1 PRGFIT
7 LKPGDDLLG
16 LEMPV
21 RVVHPAPTKFKYITQ
36 TLAKINDEGD
46 LIFSLEGLI
55 GYLMSPDKTSLAVLR
70 APVTAFDEY
79 SVDDEVVLRVRTDE
93 LNKIV
98 KRATRND
105 NLVFEYEPGSDL
117 LKVILED
124 RKTGVTRTF
133 YTPVIVLESREV
145 KEPKMEGKAKFILM
159 SDDFKSMIQDA
170 KIVGDVLELYA
181 SEEEVIARASGEE
194 KEYEWIMREGDP
206 LVSLSVQEESQSSY
220 TINSLQALTKPTGAA
235 DNVQVEFETNYPLKA
250 VFTFPN
256 TEKLVIYV
264 APALA

>member
-1 PRGFIT
+1 MAI
-7 LKPGDDLLG
+7 
-16 LEMPV
+16 
-21 RVVHPAPTKFKYITQ
+21 RVVHSAPIKFKYITQ

-79 SVDDEVVLRVRTDE
+79 MVDEEAVLRIRTDE
-93 LNKIV
+93 VNKII

-105 NLVFEYEPGSDL
+105 SLIFEYEPGTEL
-117 LKVILED
+117 LKIMLED

-133 YTPVIVLESREV
+133 YTPVIVLESREI
-145 KEPKMEGKAKFILM
+145 KEPKMEGKAKFTLM
-159 SDDFKSMIQDA
+159 SDDFKNMIQDA
-170 KIVGDVLELYA
+170 KIVGDVLELHA
-181 SEEEVIARASGEE
+181 TEEEVVARASGEE
-194 KEYEWIMREGDP
+194 KEYEWILREGDP
-206 LVSLSVQEESQSSY
+206 LTSLSVVEESQSAY

-235 DNVQVEFETNYPLKA
+235 ENVHVEFETNYPLKT
-250 VFTFPN
+250 VFTFSN
-256 TEKLVIYV
+256 AEKLVIYV